1 MSDKHRKL
9 ALRAAKL
16 LGDAA
21 DALADFKRECLP
33 PGDKDDS
40 VYVLKMD
47 MLEYAGFL
55 ERKYGAKS

>member
-1 MSDKHRKL
+1 MTTQKHRKL
-9 ALRAAKL
+9 ALIAAKKL
-16 LGDAA
+16 ADAA
-21 DALADFKRECLP
+21 DALATFKRECLP

-55 ERKYGAKS
+55 EGKYT